1 MKNLQHTFR
10 KITIGLFL
18 FLITFLLLGNR
29 TKAIIIILA
38 FIAIAALSTF
48 YYNYFH
54 SPVNFELVKFSTI
67 LIAFSYGPLIGIT
80 SGIIA
85 TILSRI
91 WGSRLDHRVLISSA
105 GITMIALLAATLP
118 IYDIRLL
125 GILLV
130 LAYHA
135 ITLPMSIASGD
146 SPAFAIPYAAT
157 NMIFNSIVFFAAAN
171 PAAILMSS

>member
-1 MKNLQHTFR
+1 MNLQHTFR
-10 KITIGLFL
+10 KVAMGLFL
-18 FLITFLLLGNR
+18 SLIIYLLLGNR

-54 SPVNFELVKFSTI
+54 SPINFELVKFSTI
-67 LIAFSYGPLIGIT
+67 LLSFSYGPLIGVA

-85 TILSRI
+85 AILSRI
-91 WGSRLDHRVLISSA
+91 WGSRLDQRVLISSA
-105 GITMIALLAATLP
+105 GIMVIALLASALQIP
-118 IYDIRLL
+118 DIRLL

-130 LAYHA
+130 LTYHA
-135 ITLPMSIASGD
+135 VTLPMSIASGD

-157 NMIFNSIVFFAAAN
+157 NMLFNIMVFYAAAQ
-171 PAAILMSS
+171 PVAILMSG